1 MIRLPSFFAFQIL
14 SALCLSLMFANA
26 SLAQMDP
33 IRIVVLPY
41 FVESGNDIRAMNDD
55 PRKHY
60 RRIQRFINNQLVR
73 HNFEVINPF
82 AMEYTEEEYNASMQ
96 RAREDSAL
104 AARTLARKY
113 GVDVVYL
120 VSLRVTKSLTAEGLC
135 KIKARIEG
143 EGYDSAAHDLGVGWE
158 ETMTVTKHDCED
170 AWIEAER
177 YAADE
182 VGRVLTAWSQSPAA
196 TNYTSGGSRS
206 EEVVVIADSNRSA
219 GSGTADCAPSGEG
232 GAIKRAGDRLGKFIS
247 VRLDGA
253 TTHEQV
259 EIFGKVINTARGV
272 YNAKVYRVDLKPNNP
287 QASQTLWRVTI
298 NCTDTFRLASNT
310 NAMLRDI
317 VESGG
322 QTVRNGVV
330 YEYTAAEVDLLKG
343 IRMNNVSSREIQFVL
358 DRRAAQRKEM
368 QGN

>member
-1 MIRLPSFFAFQIL
+1 MTHPCRLFATVATLL
-14 SALCLSLMFANA
+14 SSLLITSTGFA
-26 SLAQMDP
+26 QGDP

-41 FVESGNDIRAMNDD
+41 FVEGGNDIREMGDD
-55 PRKHY
+55 PRTHY
-60 RRIQRFINNQLVR
+60 RRIQRFLNNQLVR
-73 HNFEVINPF
+73 HNFEVMNPF
-82 AMEYTEEEYNASMQ
+82 AVEYTEEEYNDNME

-104 AARTLARKY
+104 AARTLTRKY

-120 VSLRVTKSLTAEGLC
+120 VSLRVTKDSTAEGLC

-143 EGYDSAAHDLGVGWE
+143 EGYDSAARDLGVGWE
-158 ETMTVTKHDCED
+158 EAMTVTKRDCED

-182 VGRVLTAWSQSPAA
+182 VGRVLTAWSQSPSAA
-196 TNYTSGGSRS
+196 SYSGGGSGGQ
-206 EEVVVIADSNRSA
+206 EVVVVGDGSSAD
-219 GSGTADCAPSGEG
+219 DCAPSGDG
-232 GAIKRAGDRLGKFIS
+232 GAIQRTGERLGQFIS

-253 TTHEQV
+253 TTQEQI

-272 YNAKVYRVDLKPNNP
+272 YNAKVYRVDLSPNNP
-287 QASQTLWRVTI
+287 QASQTLWRVSI

-310 NAMLRDI
+310 NEMLREI
-317 VESGG
+317 VDAGG
-322 QTVRNGVV
+322 RVVRNGVV
-330 YEYTAAEVDLLKG
+330 YDYSAAEVDLIKG